1 LTIHSVI
8 PPSRD
13 KTVIELPGH
22 WLVTAIGASLLVV
35 LALMAHAQLELDP
48 RNLIDRLFA
57 AIAVAGI
64 IARIALRRP
73 RTRARRIA
81 RDAIDHV
88 GLFAMICLVGAL
100 ASYTVAANTH
110 GFEDFALART
120 DRLLRFN
127 WINWYD
133 FVAAHP
139 WLQFAEGLAYQS
151 IFVSPAI
158 LLGYFAYS
166 GRRAEARL
174 FIASF
179 WLAAVVTLLL
189 FTLAPAEGPL
199 AYLWHGRIP
208 YMPQSALYQ
217 AQVIPL
223 LRHHEMH
230 KVAVTSIHGLVCAP
244 SFHTVSAVLYIIAAW
259 PIRRLRWPLL
269 ALNVAML
276 LATPVEGTH
285 YLTDMIAGA
294 LVAIAASIAV
304 RRGLLSL
311 LQELRRPMPFDPLRT
326 MLRRAPNR
334 RLMQLLAMETNS
346 GPRANAI
353 LHEIDR
359 RGLDS

>member
-1 LTIHSVI
+1 
-8 PPSRD
+8 
-13 KTVIELPGH
+13 
-22 WLVTAIGASLLVV
+22 LVTAIGASLLVV
-35 LALMAHAQLELDP
+35 LALMAHVQLELDP
-48 RNLIDRLFA
+48 HNLVDRLFA
-57 AIAVAGI
+57 LIAVAGI
-64 IARIALRRP
+64 AARIVLRRP
-73 RTRARRIA
+73 QTRGGRIA

-88 GLFAMICLVGAL
+88 GLFALICLVGAL
-100 ASYTVAANTH
+100 ASYPVAANTQ
-110 GFEDFALART
+110 GFDDFALERS
-120 DRLLRFN
+120 DQLLRFN
-127 WINWYD
+127 WISWYD

-139 WLQFAEGLAYQS
+139 WLQLAESIAYQS

-223 LRHHEMH
+223 LRHHEVH
-230 KVAVTSIHGLVCAP
+230 SVAVTSIHGLVCAP
-244 SFHTVSAVLYIIAAW
+244 SFHTVSAVLYMVAAW
-259 PIRRLRWPLL
+259 PIRRLRWPLI
-269 ALNVAML
+269 ALNAAML

-285 YLTDMIAGA
+285 YLTDMIVGA

-304 RRGLLSL
+304 RRGLLGL
-311 LQELRRPMPFDPLRT
+311 LAELQQPMPFDPLRIA
-326 MLRRAPNR
+326 LRRAPNR
-334 RLMQLLAMETNS
+334 RLLHLLAMETS
-346 GPRANAI
+346 GGPRANAI
-353 LHEIDR
+353 LQEIDR